1 MMFEVS
7 FVFRRGSSVRGWFGE
22 IYDDVLLHFSCGCNR
37 IKRSPSIIENITV
50 AIKALFNGHQ
60 GSFGVTIEALHNGLK
75 GSFQWPLRLFTLY
88 NGLKGCFALAIKAL
102 LQWPLR
108 LFL

>member
-1 MMFEVS
+1 MAGLERSLMTYCFI
-7 FVFRRGSSVRGWFGE
+7 SVV
-22 IYDDVLLHFSCGCNR
+22 DVTELSAAR
-37 IKRSPSIIENITV
+37 PSLKALRLPSRLFTM
-50 AIKALFNGHQ
+50 ALKALFNGHQ
-60 GSFGVTIEALHNGLK
+60 GSFGVTIKALHNGLK

-88 NGLKGCFALAIKAL
+88 NGLKGSFALAIKAL